1 MTTALSGPLLSVE
14 YLRRADTGHD
24 VPPWASASAY
34 RTMRAPVGRSLG
46 PASHPS
52 HVMAIAVGPLVR
64 WLGWPLPC
72 PVPTSMGHGL
82 LFSLVAARADPV
94 GLLVVPHGR
103 TLADSREA
111 TALSLTQGQR
121 WVVVT
126 DGQLLRL
133 VDGLRGEGRG
143 FLEFDLDDCVRDAES
158 LAWLARLV
166 GPSAF
171 VPGTDGYLPLRLAA
185 SDEHGRRVCRALRDG
200 VGDALGTLTS
210 AVAEAPGRRGDLSA
224 CYADALTA
232 VYRTLFLLFAEARH
246 LVPMWHPVYRRGYS
260 IEALRARLAQSRPPR
275 GLWAALQA
283 IARLAH
289 AGADAGDL
297 HVTPF
302 NGRLFAPARAPLLD
316 HLALDDER
324 VAHALDALCF
334 TRASTDG
341 GRHRIAYAELGVEE
355 LGSVYESL
363 LDLEPVARTTGAD
376 ARDARAAP
384 AVHLR
389 PSASAARKTTGTFYT
404 PRAIADAL
412 VRDTL
417 APLVEGRSPEQILAL
432 RVLDPAMGS
441 GAFLVAVERFLTAAW
456 ERALIERGDVA
467 GDDVSDTDRAATRRL
482 IASRCLF
489 GVDRNPMAVQLA
501 QLSVWLATLAVGS
514 TVVVS
519 RSSSG
524 DWQQPGRRVTAR
536 RAGAASSQ
544 GPPARAAAAGRVVRV
559 VRRPRVGA
567 RAATGYRDDAG
578 RLGRHRP

>member
-1 MTTALSGPLLSVE
+1 
-14 YLRRADTGHD
+14 
-24 VPPWASASAY
+24 
-34 RTMRAPVGRSLG
+34 
-46 PASHPS
+46 
-52 HVMAIAVGPLVR
+52 
-64 WLGWPLPC
+64 
-72 PVPTSMGHGL
+72 MGHGL

-94 GLLVVPHGR
+94 GLLVVPYGR

-171 VPGTDGYLPLRLAA
+171 IPGTDGYLPLRLAA

-260 IEALRARLAQSRPPR
+260 IEALRTRLAQSRPPR

-316 HLALDDER
+316 HLALDDDR
-324 VAHALDALCF
+324 VAHALGALCF

-363 LDLEPVARTTGAD
+363 LDLEPVARTTGA
-376 ARDARAAP
+376 ARASISGTRGPLAP
-384 AVHLR
+384 VRQRRAQDHGHLLH
-389 PSASAARKTTGTFYT
+389 AARH
-404 PRAIADAL
+404 
-412 VRDTL
+412 
-417 APLVEGRSPEQILAL
+417 
-432 RVLDPAMGS
+432 
-441 GAFLVAVERFLTAAW
+441 
-456 ERALIERGDVA
+456 
-467 GDDVSDTDRAATRRL
+467 
-482 IASRCLF
+482 C
-489 GVDRNPMAVQLA
+489 
-501 QLSVWLATLAVGS
+501 
-514 TVVVS
+514 
-519 RSSSG
+519 
-524 DWQQPGRRVTAR
+524 R
-536 RAGAASSQ
+536 RAGARHA
-544 GPPARAAAAGRVVRV
+544 GPAGGWTLTRADPGPARVGPGDGQRRVPGRGRTLPH
-559 VRRPRVGA
+559 RRVGA
-567 RAATGYRDDAG
+567 GVDRARRRG
-578 RLGRHRP
+578 RR